1 MRGYCLSK
9 AGVESKWVQYQ
20 EIEVHRPLLIYDDIV
35 QKNNMGEV
43 ELYLRIVQKSL
54 LCAKSSSIF

>member
-20 EIEVHRPLLIYDDIV
+20 QVKAHRPLLIYDEIV
-35 QKNNMGEV
+35 QKINMGEM
-43 ELYLRIVQKSL
+43 ELYLRIVQKSQL
-54 LCAKSSSIF
+54 RKL